1 MSTEDDDDELV
12 YTEDYFETKVCEG
25 DWLGGL
31 SIDILKYCGMSDLSW
46 EEKDKLWNTYTDIA
60 LIRACDDCFMVKTG
74 EFDEIPG
81 QSTEYFSFMTDDE
94 EALKLQLR
102 ELIRAAIQAS

>member
-12 YTEDYFETKVCEG
+12 YTEDYFETKVCKG

-31 SIDILKYCGMSDLSW
+31 SIDILKYCGMSELSG

-60 LIRACDDCFMVKTG
+60 LINACDDCFMVKTG

-102 ELIRAAIQAS
+102 ELIRAAIQAT